1 MQIVHSIQFS
11 NDEIRALL
19 EFARFVGEIEE
30 STAYDS
36 SEKPALI
43 AENTKKFK
51 ALLSDYAHEAFTYG
65 YNVGAN
71 TANKKDTEMYTP
83 A

>member
-1 MQIVHSIQFS
+1 MQIVHSIKFS
-11 NDEIRALL
+11 DDEISALF

-36 SEKPALI
+36 TEKPALI
-43 AENTKKFK
+43 LENTKKFK
-51 ALLSDYAHEAFTYG
+51 SLLGDYAHEAFTYG
-65 YNVGAN
+65 HNVGAN